1 LIGIVDVKTGN
12 NSSRVWMG
20 CALALLMPTLLSA
33 QVSLTTVVDL
43 AQHNSSAVK
52 LAETDHRKAEAALGQ
67 STDVLV
73 PSLQFG
79 SGLPAVPSVGFM
91 GSPPSIFTGSL
102 QSLVFSMPQKQYIMS
117 ARDGVR
123 AATLSLKSAREQ
135 VALEAS
141 TAYIELDTVNHEL
154 EVAHQQEG
162 FAARLVEIEQ
172 QRAEAGVD
180 PLSELLQAR
189 LTAAELHLKR
199 LHLESRAGTLAQQL
213 ASLTGL
219 QVSVIAPDKASIPEI
234 PEIRAS
240 DPRRPLHGI
249 EAAQML
255 ARSKEHLAKADT
267 QFPLLPQISFVAAY
281 SRDTT
286 LLNNANS
293 YYARKLKSDN
303 FSSGFQ
309 IQIPLFDL
317 GHRDKVKESAAEALR
332 AKVEAE
338 QAERQNDVAI
348 AELTGSLRE
357 LDALAEIASLK
368 QQIAN
373 QQIAA
378 VQTELESGNGV
389 SATPGA
395 AQQVSPKAEQLAHI
409 DERQKYAEALDASF
423 DLSKARLN
431 LLCALGHMED
441 WLRELHGK

>member
-1 LIGIVDVKTGN
+1 LN
-12 NSSRVWMG
+12 
-20 CALALLMPTLLSA
+20 
-33 QVSLTTVVDL
+33 
-43 AQHNSSAVK
+43 
-52 LAETDHRKAEAALGQ
+52 
-67 STDVLV
+67 
-73 PSLQFG
+73 
-79 SGLPAVPSVGFM
+79 
-91 GSPPSIFTGSL
+91 
-102 QSLVFSMPQKQYIMS
+102 
-117 ARDGVR
+117 
-123 AATLSLKSAREQ
+123 LKSAREQ

-141 TAYIELDTVNHEL
+141 TAYIELETVNHEL
-154 EVAHQQEG
+154 EVAHQQDD
-162 FAARLVEIEQ
+162 FATRLVEIEQ

-180 PLSELLQAR
+180 PLSDLLQAR
-189 LTAAELHLKR
+189 LTAAELHLKH
-199 LHLESRAGTLAQQL
+199 LHLESRAGTLVQQL

-219 QVSVIAPDKASIPEI
+219 QVSTITPDNASIPEI

-240 DPRRPLHGI
+240 DPRHTLHSVK
-249 EAAQML
+249 AAQML
-255 ARSKEHLAKADT
+255 ARSKERIAKGDT
-267 QFPLLPQISFVAAY
+267 LYPFLPQISFVAAY

-357 LDALAEIASLK
+357 LDAVAEIASLK
-368 QQIAN
+368 QQIAT

-378 VQTELESGNGV
+378 VKTELDSGNGV

-395 AQQVSPKAEQLAHI
+395 PQQISPKAEQLAHI